1 MCNDTA
7 ALTRIVHLHFLHVLH
22 ILLVHNHH
30 WIGLRQHN
38 QRRMVE
44 HSRNNRSAFD
54 QPICIS
60 KGTGTIRPSKP
71 TKLPGIETLK
81 VADKGISAL
90 MVALS
95 AVCCYPRH
103 HTSP

>member
-1 MCNDTA
+1 MSNDTA

-30 WIGLRQHN
+30 WVGLPQHD
-38 QRRMVE
+38 QRRVVE

-60 KGTGTIRPSKP
+60 QETGIVWS
-71 TKLPGIETLK
+71 LK
-81 VADKGISAL
+81 T
-90 MVALS
+90 
-95 AVCCYPRH
+95 YQ
-103 HTSP
+103 TSGNKDFEGC